1 MGSSIFVNWGVSKL
15 AEISWIKL
23 STSLPDNKKI
33 KRIRKLPDGDRVIL
47 FWVFLLARAGESNQ
61 KGGLFLTDTL
71 PYSDEDLAA
80 DFDFTVEFVKF
91 AILTLEKYS
100 MVTTYEDVIFIKN
113 WEEYQAIDGM
123 EKVKEQN
130 RIRQAK
136 YREKQKQLSLS
147 NVTSNVTRNADVTL
161 SNGTDIDKEIDIDK
175 DNKEESKKPPCKYS
189 DEHLRLA
196 EKLKNNLINDFPSE
210 MKRVNIE
217 KWADTF
223 RLIEERDQQTIAAI
237 DYVLDWLP
245 TNSFWFGNIRSAS
258 KLRTQ
263 FEKLKFEIKNE
274 KERGQQR
281 ATYQRQNVRTEKLP
295 DWAKEPN
302 NQQEEKLS
310 PEKQAE
316 FEKQMQELLGGE

>member
-1 MGSSIFVNWGVSKL
+1 M

-23 STSLPDNKKI
+23 KTTMFDDEKI
-33 KRIRKLPDGDRVIL
+33 KLIQSMP
-47 FWVFLLARAGESNQ
+47 E
-61 KGGLFLTDTL
+61 
-71 PYSDEDLAA
+71 A
-80 DFDFTVEFVKF
+80 D
-91 AILTLEKYS
+91 AILVIWIRLLVLAGKTNDEGLIYIQRNMPYTEEMLATLFSKPVNVVRLAL
-100 MVTTYEDVIFIKN
+100 MTLQQFNMIDLNEDGLIAIEN
-113 WEEYQAIDGM
+113 WDKHQNIEGM
-123 EKVKEQN
+123 EKVRLKNAERVRKHRERKKQ
-130 RIRQAK
+130 QALEDK
-136 YREKQKQLSLS
+136 NSG
-147 NVTSNVTRNADVTL
+147 NVTCNVTVTDC
-161 SNGTDIDKEIDIDK
+161 NGTDKEIDKEIDIDK
-175 DNKEESKKPPCKYS
+175 DKKNRSKTSCKYS

-210 MKRVNIE
+210 MKKVKIE

-258 KLRTQ
+258 KLRDQ

-281 ATYQRQNVRTEKLP
+281 TTYQRQNVRTENLP
-295 DWAKEPN
+295 EWAKESN

-310 PEKQAE
+310 PEEQAE
-316 FEKQMQELLGGE
+316 LDRQIKEFMEGK

>member
-1 MGSSIFVNWGVSKL
+1 M

-23 STSLPDNKKI
+23 KTTMFDDEKI
-33 KRIRKLPDGDRVIL
+33 KLIQSMP
-47 FWVFLLARAGESNQ
+47 E
-61 KGGLFLTDTL
+61 
-71 PYSDEDLAA
+71 A
-80 DFDFTVEFVKF
+80 D
-91 AILTLEKYS
+91 AILVIWIRLLVLAGKTNDEGLIYIQRNMPYTEEMLATLFSKPVNVVRLAL
-100 MVTTYEDVIFIKN
+100 MTLQQFNMIDLNEDGLIAIEN
-113 WEEYQAIDGM
+113 WDKHQNIEGM
-123 EKVKEQN
+123 EKVRLKNAERVRKHRERKKQ
-130 RIRQAK
+130 QALEDK
-136 YREKQKQLSLS
+136 NSG
-147 NVTSNVTRNADVTL
+147 NVTCNVTVTEC
-161 SNGTDIDKEIDIDK
+161 NGTDKDIDKEIDIDIDK
-175 DNKEESKKPPCKYS
+175 DKKNRSKTSCKYS

>member
-1 MGSSIFVNWGVSKL
+1 M

-23 STSLPDNKKI
+23 KTTMFDDEKI
-33 KRIRKLPDGDRVIL
+33 KLIQSMP
-47 FWVFLLARAGESNQ
+47 E
-61 KGGLFLTDTL
+61 
-71 PYSDEDLAA
+71 A
-80 DFDFTVEFVKF
+80 D
-91 AILTLEKYS
+91 AILVIWIRLLVLAGKTNDEGLIYIQRNMPYTEEMLATLFSKPVNVVRLAL
-100 MVTTYEDVIFIKN
+100 VTLQQFNMIDLSDDGLIAIEN
-113 WEEYQAIDGM
+113 WEKHQNVEGM
-123 EKVKEQN
+123 EKVRLKGAERVRKHRERKKQ
-130 RIRQAK
+130 QAL
-136 YREKQKQLSLS
+136 EGG
-147 NVTSNVTRNADVTL
+147 NVTCNVTVTDC
-161 SNGTDIDKEIDIDK
+161 NGTDIDKEIDIDK
-175 DNKEESKKPPCKYS
+175 DKKNRSKTSCKYS

-281 ATYQRQNVRTEKLP
+281 TTYQRQNVRTESLP
-295 DWAKEPN
+295 EWAKESN

-310 PEKQAE
+310 PEEQAE
-316 FEKQMQELLGGE
+316 LDRQIKEFMEGK

>member
-1 MGSSIFVNWGVSKL
+1 M

-23 STSLPDNKKI
+23 KTTMFDDEKI
-33 KRIRKLPDGDRVIL
+33 KLIQSMP
-47 FWVFLLARAGESNQ
+47 E
-61 KGGLFLTDTL
+61 
-71 PYSDEDLAA
+71 A
-80 DFDFTVEFVKF
+80 D
-91 AILTLEKYS
+91 AILVIWIRLLVLAGKTNDEGLIYIQRNMPYTEEMLATLFSKPVNVVRLAL
-100 MVTTYEDVIFIKN
+100 MTLQQFNMIDLNEDGLIAIEN
-113 WEEYQAIDGM
+113 WDKHQNIEGM
-123 EKVKEQN
+123 EKVRLKNAERVRKHRERKKQ
-130 RIRQAK
+130 QALEDK
-136 YREKQKQLSLS
+136 NSG
-147 NVTSNVTRNADVTL
+147 NVTCNVTVTDC
-161 SNGTDIDKEIDIDK
+161 NGTDKDIDKEIDIDIDK
-175 DNKEESKKPPCKYS
+175 DKKNRSKTSCKYS

-310 PEKQAE
+310 PEEQL
-316 FEKQMQELLGGE
+316 ELDRQIKEYMEGK

>member
-1 MGSSIFVNWGVSKL
+1 M

-23 STSLPDNKKI
+23 KTTMFDDEKI
-33 KRIRKLPDGDRVIL
+33 KLIQSMP
-47 FWVFLLARAGESNQ
+47 E
-61 KGGLFLTDTL
+61 
-71 PYSDEDLAA
+71 A
-80 DFDFTVEFVKF
+80 D
-91 AILTLEKYS
+91 AILVIWIRLLVLAGKTNDEGLIYIQRNMPYTEEMLATLFSKPVNVVRLAL
-100 MVTTYEDVIFIKN
+100 MTLQQFNMIDLNEDGLIAIEN
-113 WEEYQAIDGM
+113 WDKHQNIEGM
-123 EKVKEQN
+123 EKVRLKNAERVRKHRERKKQ
-130 RIRQAK
+130 QALEDK
-136 YREKQKQLSLS
+136 NSG
-147 NVTSNVTRNADVTL
+147 NVTCNVTVTDC
-161 SNGTDIDKEIDIDK
+161 NGTDKDIDKEIDIDK
-175 DNKEESKKPPCKYS
+175 DKKNRSKTSCKYS

-281 ATYQRQNVRTEKLP
+281 ATYQRQNVRVENLP
-295 DWAKEPN
+295 EWAKEPKEN
-302 NQQEEKLS
+302 TEKKLS
-310 PEKQAE
+310 PDEQAE
-316 FEKQMQELLGGE
+316 LDRQIKEFLEGK

>member
-1 MGSSIFVNWGVSKL
+1 M

-23 STSLPDNKKI
+23 KTTMFDDEKI
-33 KRIRKLPDGDRVIL
+33 KLIQSMP
-47 FWVFLLARAGESNQ
+47 E
-61 KGGLFLTDTL
+61 
-71 PYSDEDLAA
+71 A
-80 DFDFTVEFVKF
+80 D
-91 AILTLEKYS
+91 AILVIWIRLLVLAGKTNDEGLIYIQRNMPYTEEMLATLFSKPVNVVRLAL
-100 MVTTYEDVIFIKN
+100 MTLQQFNMIDLNEDGLIAIEN
-113 WEEYQAIDGM
+113 WDKHQNIEGM
-123 EKVKEQN
+123 EKVRLKNAERVRKHRERKKQ
-130 RIRQAK
+130 QALEDK
-136 YREKQKQLSLS
+136 NSG
-147 NVTSNVTRNADVTL
+147 NVTCNVTVTDC
-161 SNGTDIDKEIDIDK
+161 NGTDKDIDKEIDIDK
-175 DNKEESKKPPCKYS
+175 DKKNRSKTSCKYS

-210 MKRVNIE
+210 MKKVKIE
-217 KWADTF
+217 KWADVF

-281 ATYQRQNVRTEKLP
+281 TTYQRQNVRTESLP
-295 DWAKEPN
+295 EWAKESN

-310 PEKQAE
+310 PEEQAE
-316 FEKQMQELLGGE
+316 LDRQIKEFMEGK

>member
-1 MGSSIFVNWGVSKL
+1 M

-23 STSLPDNKKI
+23 KTTMFDDEKI
-33 KRIRKLPDGDRVIL
+33 KLIQSMP
-47 FWVFLLARAGESNQ
+47 E
-61 KGGLFLTDTL
+61 
-71 PYSDEDLAA
+71 A
-80 DFDFTVEFVKF
+80 D
-91 AILTLEKYS
+91 AILVIWIRLLVLAGKTNDEGLIYIQRNMPYTEEMLATLFSKPVNVVRLAL
-100 MVTTYEDVIFIKN
+100 MTLQQFNMIDLNEDGLIAIEN
-113 WEEYQAIDGM
+113 WDKHQNIEGM
-123 EKVKEQN
+123 EKVRLKNAERVRKHRERKKQ
-130 RIRQAK
+130 QALEDK
-136 YREKQKQLSLS
+136 NSG
-147 NVTSNVTRNADVTL
+147 NVTCNVTVTDC
-161 SNGTDIDKEIDIDK
+161 NGTDKDIDKEIDIDK
-175 DNKEESKKPPCKYS
+175 DKKNRSKTSCKYS

-245 TNSFWFGNIRSAS
+245 KNSFWFGNIRSAS

-281 ATYQRQNVRTEKLP
+281 TTYQRQNVRTENLP
-295 DWAKEPN
+295 EWAKESN

-310 PEKQAE
+310 PEEQAE
-316 FEKQMQELLGGE
+316 LDRQIKEFMEGK

>member
-1 MGSSIFVNWGVSKL
+1 M

-23 STSLPDNKKI
+23 KTTMFDDEKI
-33 KRIRKLPDGDRVIL
+33 KLIQSMP
-47 FWVFLLARAGESNQ
+47 E
-61 KGGLFLTDTL
+61 
-71 PYSDEDLAA
+71 A
-80 DFDFTVEFVKF
+80 D
-91 AILTLEKYS
+91 AILVIWIRLLVLAGKTNDEGLIYIQRNMPYTEEMLATLFSKPVNVVRLAL
-100 MVTTYEDVIFIKN
+100 MTLQQFNMIDLNEDGLIAIEN
-113 WEEYQAIDGM
+113 WDKHQNIEGM
-123 EKVKEQN
+123 EKVRLKNAERVRKHRERKKQ
-130 RIRQAK
+130 QALEDK
-136 YREKQKQLSLS
+136 NSG
-147 NVTSNVTRNADVTL
+147 NVTVTDC
-161 SNGTDIDKEIDIDK
+161 NGTDKDIDKEIDIDK
-175 DNKEESKKPPCKYS
+175 DKKNRSKTSCKYS

-281 ATYQRQNVRTEKLP
+281 ATCQRQNVRVENLP
-295 DWAKEPN
+295 EWAKEPKEN
-302 NQQEEKLS
+302 TEKKLS
-310 PEKQAE
+310 PDEQAE
-316 FEKQMQELLGGE
+316 LNRQIKEFLEGK

>member
-1 MGSSIFVNWGVSKL
+1 MKN
-15 AEISWIKL
+15 AERVRKHRER
-23 STSLPDNKKI
+23 KKQQA
-33 KRIRKLPDGDRVIL
+33 L
-47 FWVFLLARAGESNQ
+47 
-61 KGGLFLTDTL
+61 
-71 PYSDEDLAA
+71 ED
-80 DFDFTVEFVKF
+80 
-91 AILTLEKYS
+91 
-100 MVTTYEDVIFIKN
+100 KN
-113 WEEYQAIDGM
+113 SG
-123 EKVKEQN
+123 
-130 RIRQAK
+130 
-136 YREKQKQLSLS
+136 
-147 NVTSNVTRNADVTL
+147 NVTCNVTVTDC
-161 SNGTDIDKEIDIDK
+161 NGTDKDIDKEIDIDIDK
-175 DNKEESKKPPCKYS
+175 DKKNRSKTSCKYS

>member
-1 MGSSIFVNWGVSKL
+1 M

-23 STSLPDNKKI
+23 KTTMFDDEKI
-33 KRIRKLPDGDRVIL
+33 KLIQSMP
-47 FWVFLLARAGESNQ
+47 E
-61 KGGLFLTDTL
+61 
-71 PYSDEDLAA
+71 A
-80 DFDFTVEFVKF
+80 D
-91 AILTLEKYS
+91 AILVIWIRLLVLAGKTNDEGLIYIQRNMPYTEEMLATLFSKPVNVVRLAL
-100 MVTTYEDVIFIKN
+100 MTLQQFNMIDLNEDGLIAIEN
-113 WEEYQAIDGM
+113 WDKHQNIEGM
-123 EKVKEQN
+123 EKVHLKNAERVRKHRERKKQ
-130 RIRQAK
+130 QALEDK
-136 YREKQKQLSLS
+136 NSG
-147 NVTSNVTRNADVTL
+147 NVTCNVTVTDC
-161 SNGTDIDKEIDIDK
+161 NGTDIDKEIDIDK
-175 DNKEESKKPPCKYS
+175 DKKNRSKTSCKYS
-189 DEHLRLA
+189 NEHLRLA

-210 MKRVNIE
+210 MKKVKIE
-217 KWADTF
+217 KWADVF

-281 ATYQRQNVRTEKLP
+281 ATYQRQNVRTESLP
-295 DWAKEPN
+295 EWAKEPN

-316 FEKQMQELLGGE
+316 LDKQIKEFMEGK

>member
-1 MGSSIFVNWGVSKL
+1 M

-23 STSLPDNKKI
+23 KTTMFDDEKI
-33 KRIRKLPDGDRVIL
+33 KLIQSMP
-47 FWVFLLARAGESNQ
+47 E
-61 KGGLFLTDTL
+61 
-71 PYSDEDLAA
+71 A
-80 DFDFTVEFVKF
+80 D
-91 AILTLEKYS
+91 AILVIWIRLLVLAGKTNDEGLIYIQRNMPYTEEMLATLFSKPVNVVRLAL
-100 MVTTYEDVIFIKN
+100 MTLQQFNMIDLNEDGLIAIEN
-113 WEEYQAIDGM
+113 WDKHQNIEGM
-123 EKVKEQN
+123 EKVRLKNAERVRKHRERKKQ
-130 RIRQAK
+130 QALEDK
-136 YREKQKQLSLS
+136 NSG
-147 NVTSNVTRNADVTL
+147 NVTCNVTVTDC
-161 SNGTDIDKEIDIDK
+161 NGTDKDIDKEIDIDK
-175 DNKEESKKPPCKYS
+175 DKKNRSKTSCKYS

-281 ATYQRQNVRTEKLP
+281 TTYQRQNVRVENLP
-295 DWAKEPN
+295 EWAKEPKEN
-302 NQQEEKLS
+302 TEKKLS
-310 PEKQAE
+310 PDEQAE
-316 FEKQMQELLGGE
+316 LDRQIKEFLEGK

>member
-1 MGSSIFVNWGVSKL
+1 M

-23 STSLPDNKKI
+23 KTTMFDDEKI
-33 KRIRKLPDGDRVIL
+33 KLIQSMP
-47 FWVFLLARAGESNQ
+47 E
-61 KGGLFLTDTL
+61 
-71 PYSDEDLAA
+71 A
-80 DFDFTVEFVKF
+80 D
-91 AILTLEKYS
+91 AILVIWIRLLVLAGKTNDEGLIYIQRNMPYTEEMLATLFSKPVNVVRLAL
-100 MVTTYEDVIFIKN
+100 MTLQQFNMIDLNEDGLIAIEN
-113 WEEYQAIDGM
+113 WDKHQNIEGM
-123 EKVKEQN
+123 EKVRLKNAERVRKHRERKKQ
-130 RIRQAK
+130 QALEDK
-136 YREKQKQLSLS
+136 NSG
-147 NVTSNVTRNADVTL
+147 NVTCNVTVTDC
-161 SNGTDIDKEIDIDK
+161 NGTDKEIDKEIDIDK
-175 DNKEESKKPPCKYS
+175 DKKNRSKTSCKYS

-210 MKRVNIE
+210 MKKVKIE

-258 KLRTQ
+258 KLRDQ

-281 ATYQRQNVRTEKLP
+281 TTYQRQNVRTENLP
-295 DWAKEPN
+295 EWAKEPN

-310 PEKQAE
+310 PKEQAE
-316 FEKQMQELLGGE
+316 FDRQIKEYMEGK

>member
-1 MGSSIFVNWGVSKL
+1 M

-23 STSLPDNKKI
+23 KTTMFDDEKI
-33 KRIRKLPDGDRVIL
+33 KLIQSMP
-47 FWVFLLARAGESNQ
+47 E
-61 KGGLFLTDTL
+61 
-71 PYSDEDLAA
+71 A
-80 DFDFTVEFVKF
+80 D
-91 AILTLEKYS
+91 AILVIWIRLLVLAGKTNDEGLIYIQRNMPYTEEMLATLFSKPVNVVRLAL
-100 MVTTYEDVIFIKN
+100 MTLQQFNMIDLNEDGLIAIEN
-113 WEEYQAIDGM
+113 WDKHQNIEGM
-123 EKVKEQN
+123 EKVRLKNAERVRKHRERKKQ
-130 RIRQAK
+130 QALEDK
-136 YREKQKQLSLS
+136 NSG
-147 NVTSNVTRNADVTL
+147 NVTCNVTVTDC
-161 SNGTDIDKEIDIDK
+161 NGTDKDIDKEIDIDK
-175 DNKEESKKPPCKYS
+175 DKKNRSKTSCKYS

-281 ATYQRQNVRTEKLP
+281 AAYQRQNVRTENLP
-295 DWAKEPN
+295 EWAKEPN

-310 PEKQAE
+310 PEEQAE
-316 FEKQMQELLGGE
+316 LDRQIKEYLEGK

>member
-1 MGSSIFVNWGVSKL
+1 M

-23 STSLPDNKKI
+23 KTTMFDDEKI
-33 KRIRKLPDGDRVIL
+33 KLIQSMP
-47 FWVFLLARAGESNQ
+47 E
-61 KGGLFLTDTL
+61 
-71 PYSDEDLAA
+71 A
-80 DFDFTVEFVKF
+80 D
-91 AILTLEKYS
+91 AILVIWIRLLVLAGKTNDEGLIYIQRNMPYTEEMLATLFSKPVNVVRLAL
-100 MVTTYEDVIFIKN
+100 MTLQQFNMIDLNEDGSIAIEN
-113 WEEYQAIDGM
+113 WDKHQNIEGM
-123 EKVKEQN
+123 EKVRLKNAE
-130 RIRQAK
+130 RVRK
-136 YREKQKQLSLS
+136 YRERKKQQALEDKNSG
-147 NVTSNVTRNADVTL
+147 NVTCNVTVTDC
-161 SNGTDIDKEIDIDK
+161 NGTDKDIDKEIDIDK
-175 DNKEESKKPPCKYS
+175 DKKNRSKTSCKYS

-223 RLIEERDQQTIAAI
+223 RLIEERDQKTIAAI

-281 ATYQRQNVRTEKLP
+281 TTYQRQNVRTESLP
-295 DWAKEPN
+295 EWAKESN

-310 PEKQAE
+310 PEEQAE
-316 FEKQMQELLGGE
+316 LDRQIKELLGGE

>member
-1 MGSSIFVNWGVSKL
+1 M

-23 STSLPDNKKI
+23 KTTMFDDEKI
-33 KRIRKLPDGDRVIL
+33 KLIQSMP
-47 FWVFLLARAGESNQ
+47 E
-61 KGGLFLTDTL
+61 
-71 PYSDEDLAA
+71 A
-80 DFDFTVEFVKF
+80 D
-91 AILTLEKYS
+91 AILVIWIRLLVLAGKTNDEGLIYIQRNMPYTEEMLATLFSKPVNVVRLAL
-100 MVTTYEDVIFIKN
+100 MTLQQFNMIDLNEDGLIAIEN
-113 WEEYQAIDGM
+113 WDKHQNIEGM
-123 EKVKEQN
+123 EKVRLKNAERVRKHRERKKQ
-130 RIRQAK
+130 QALEDK
-136 YREKQKQLSLS
+136 NSG
-147 NVTSNVTRNADVTL
+147 NVTCNVTVTDC
-161 SNGTDIDKEIDIDK
+161 NGTDKEIDKEIDIDK
-175 DNKEESKKPPCKYS
+175 DKKNRSKTSCKYS

-281 ATYQRQNVRTEKLP
+281 TTYQRQNVRTESLP
-295 DWAKEPN
+295 EWAKESN

-310 PEKQAE
+310 PEEQAE
-316 FEKQMQELLGGE
+316 LDRQIKEFMEGK

>member
-1 MGSSIFVNWGVSKL
+1 M

-23 STSLPDNKKI
+23 KTTMFDDEKI
-33 KRIRKLPDGDRVIL
+33 KLIQSMP
-47 FWVFLLARAGESNQ
+47 E
-61 KGGLFLTDTL
+61 
-71 PYSDEDLAA
+71 A
-80 DFDFTVEFVKF
+80 D
-91 AILTLEKYS
+91 AILVIWIRLLVLAGKTNDEGLIYIQRNMPYTEEMLATLFSKPVNVVRLAL
-100 MVTTYEDVIFIKN
+100 MTLQQFNMIDLNEDGLIAIEN
-113 WEEYQAIDGM
+113 WDKHQNIEGM
-123 EKVKEQN
+123 EKVRLKNAERVRKHRERKKQ
-130 RIRQAK
+130 QALEDK
-136 YREKQKQLSLS
+136 NSG
-147 NVTSNVTRNADVTL
+147 NVTCNVTVTDC
-161 SNGTDIDKEIDIDK
+161 NGTDKDIDKEIEIDIDK
-175 DNKEESKKPPCKYS
+175 DKKNRSKTSCKYS

>member
-1 MGSSIFVNWGVSKL
+1 M

-23 STSLPDNKKI
+23 KTTMFDDEKI
-33 KRIRKLPDGDRVIL
+33 KLIQSMP
-47 FWVFLLARAGESNQ
+47 E
-61 KGGLFLTDTL
+61 
-71 PYSDEDLAA
+71 A
-80 DFDFTVEFVKF
+80 D
-91 AILTLEKYS
+91 AILVIWIRLLVLAGKTNDEGLIYIQRNMPYTEEMLATLFSKPVNVVRLAL
-100 MVTTYEDVIFIKN
+100 MTLQQFNMIDLNEDGLIAIEN
-113 WEEYQAIDGM
+113 WDKHQNIEGM
-123 EKVKEQN
+123 EKVRLKNAERVRKHRERKKQ
-130 RIRQAK
+130 QALEDK
-136 YREKQKQLSLS
+136 NSG
-147 NVTSNVTRNADVTL
+147 NVTCNVTVTDC
-161 SNGTDIDKEIDIDK
+161 NGTDKDIDKEIDIDK
-175 DNKEESKKPPCKYS
+175 DKKNRSKTSCKYS

-223 RLIEERDQQTIAAI
+223 RLIEERDQQTIVAI

-295 DWAKEPN
+295 DWAKETN
-302 NQQEEKLS
+302 KQQEEKLS
-310 PEKQAE
+310 PEEQAE
-316 FEKQMQELLGGE
+316 LDRQIKEFMEGK

>member
-1 MGSSIFVNWGVSKL
+1 M

-23 STSLPDNKKI
+23 KTTMFDDEKI
-33 KRIRKLPDGDRVIL
+33 KLIQSMP
-47 FWVFLLARAGESNQ
+47 E
-61 KGGLFLTDTL
+61 
-71 PYSDEDLAA
+71 A
-80 DFDFTVEFVKF
+80 D
-91 AILTLEKYS
+91 AILVIWIRLLVLAGKTNDEGLIYIQRNMPYTEEMLATLFSKPVNVVRLAL
-100 MVTTYEDVIFIKN
+100 MTLQQFNMIDLNEDGLIAIEN
-113 WEEYQAIDGM
+113 WDKHQNIEGM
-123 EKVKEQN
+123 EKVRLNKN
-130 RIRQAK
+130 
-136 YREKQKQLSLS
+136 SG
-147 NVTSNVTRNADVTL
+147 NVTCNVTVTDC
-161 SNGTDIDKEIDIDK
+161 NGTDKDIDKEIDIDK
-175 DNKEESKKPPCKYS
+175 DKKNRSKTSCKYS

-237 DYVLDWLP
+237 DYVLEWLP

-281 ATYQRQNVRTEKLP
+281 TTYQRQNVRTESLP
-295 DWAKEPN
+295 KWAKESN

-310 PEKQAE
+310 PEEQAE
-316 FEKQMQELLGGE
+316 LDRQIKEFMEGK

>member
-1 MGSSIFVNWGVSKL
+1 M
-15 AEISWIKL
+15 AEINWIKL
-23 STSLPDNKKI
+23 KTTMFDDEKI
-33 KRIRKLPDGDRVIL
+33 KLIQSMP
-47 FWVFLLARAGESNQ
+47 E
-61 KGGLFLTDTL
+61 
-71 PYSDEDLAA
+71 A
-80 DFDFTVEFVKF
+80 D
-91 AILTLEKYS
+91 AILVIWIRLLVLAGKTNDEGLIYIQRNMPYTEEMLATLFSKPVNVVRLAL
-100 MVTTYEDVIFIKN
+100 MTLQQFNMIDLNEDGLIAIEN
-113 WEEYQAIDGM
+113 WDKHQNIEGM
-123 EKVKEQN
+123 EKVRLKNAERVRKHRERKKQ
-130 RIRQAK
+130 QALEDK
-136 YREKQKQLSLS
+136 NSG
-147 NVTSNVTRNADVTL
+147 NVTCNVTVTDC
-161 SNGTDIDKEIDIDK
+161 NGTDKDIDKEIDIDK
-175 DNKEESKKPPCKYS
+175 DKKNRSKTSCKYS

-281 ATYQRQNVRTEKLP
+281 TTYQRQNVRTENLP
-295 DWAKEPN
+295 EWAKEPN

-310 PEKQAE
+310 PEEQAE
-316 FEKQMQELLGGE
+316 LDRQIKEYMEGK

>member
-1 MGSSIFVNWGVSKL
+1 M

-23 STSLPDNKKI
+23 KTTMFDDEKI
-33 KRIRKLPDGDRVIL
+33 KLIQSMP
-47 FWVFLLARAGESNQ
+47 E
-61 KGGLFLTDTL
+61 
-71 PYSDEDLAA
+71 A
-80 DFDFTVEFVKF
+80 D
-91 AILTLEKYS
+91 AILVIWIRLLVLAGKTNDEGLIYIQRNMPYTEEMLATLFSKPVNVVRLALITLQQFN
-100 MVTTYEDVIFIKN
+100 MIDLNEDGLIAIEN
-113 WEEYQAIDGM
+113 WDKHQNIEGM
-123 EKVKEQN
+123 EKVRLKNAERVRKHRERKKQ
-130 RIRQAK
+130 QALEDK
-136 YREKQKQLSLS
+136 NSG
-147 NVTSNVTRNADVTL
+147 NVTCNVTVTDC
-161 SNGTDIDKEIDIDK
+161 NGTDKDIDKEIDIDK
-175 DNKEESKKPPCKYS
+175 DKKNRSKTSCKYS

-281 ATYQRQNVRTEKLP
+281 TTYQRQNVRTENLP
-295 DWAKEPN
+295 EWAKESN

-310 PEKQAE
+310 PEEQAE
-316 FEKQMQELLGGE
+316 LDRQIKEYMEGK

>member
-1 MGSSIFVNWGVSKL
+1 M

-23 STSLPDNKKI
+23 KTTMFDDEKI
-33 KRIRKLPDGDRVIL
+33 KLIQSMP
-47 FWVFLLARAGESNQ
+47 E
-61 KGGLFLTDTL
+61 
-71 PYSDEDLAA
+71 A
-80 DFDFTVEFVKF
+80 D
-91 AILTLEKYS
+91 AILVIWIRLLVLAGKTNDEGLIYIQRNMPYTEEMLATLFSKPVNVVRLAL
-100 MVTTYEDVIFIKN
+100 MTLQQFNMIDLNEDGLIAIEN
-113 WEEYQAIDGM
+113 WDKHQNIEGM
-123 EKVKEQN
+123 EKVRLKNAERVRKHRERKKQ
-130 RIRQAK
+130 QALEDK
-136 YREKQKQLSLS
+136 NSG
-147 NVTSNVTRNADVTL
+147 NVTCNVTVTDC
-161 SNGTDIDKEIDIDK
+161 NGTDKDIDKEIDIDK
-175 DNKEESKKPPCKYS
+175 DKKNRSKTSCKYS

>member
-1 MGSSIFVNWGVSKL
+1 M

-23 STSLPDNKKI
+23 KTTMFDDEKI
-33 KRIRKLPDGDRVIL
+33 KLIQSMP
-47 FWVFLLARAGESNQ
+47 E
-61 KGGLFLTDTL
+61 
-71 PYSDEDLAA
+71 A
-80 DFDFTVEFVKF
+80 D
-91 AILTLEKYS
+91 AILVIWIRLLVLAGKTNDEGLIYIQRNMPYTEEMLATLFSKPVNVVRLAL
-100 MVTTYEDVIFIKN
+100 MTLQQFNMIDLNEDGLIAIEN
-113 WEEYQAIDGM
+113 WDKHQNIEGM
-123 EKVKEQN
+123 EKVRLKNAERVRKHRERKKQ
-130 RIRQAK
+130 QALEDK
-136 YREKQKQLSLS
+136 NSG
-147 NVTSNVTRNADVTL
+147 NVTCNVTVTDC
-161 SNGTDIDKEIDIDK
+161 NGTDKDIDKEIDIDK
-175 DNKEESKKPPCKYS
+175 DKDKKNRSKTSCKYS

-281 ATYQRQNVRTEKLP
+281 ATYQRQNVRVENLP
-295 DWAKEPN
+295 EWAKEPKEN
-302 NQQEEKLS
+302 TEKKLS
-310 PEKQAE
+310 PDEQAE
-316 FEKQMQELLGGE
+316 LDRQIKEFLEGK

>member
-1 MGSSIFVNWGVSKL
+1 M

-23 STSLPDNKKI
+23 KTTMFDDEKI
-33 KRIRKLPDGDRVIL
+33 KLIQSMP
-47 FWVFLLARAGESNQ
+47 E
-61 KGGLFLTDTL
+61 
-71 PYSDEDLAA
+71 A
-80 DFDFTVEFVKF
+80 D
-91 AILTLEKYS
+91 AILVIWIRLLVLAGKTNDEGLIYIQRNMPYTEEMLATLFSKPVNVVRLALITLQQFN
-100 MVTTYEDVIFIKN
+100 MIDLNEDGLIAIEN
-113 WEEYQAIDGM
+113 WDKHQNIEGM
-123 EKVKEQN
+123 EKVRLKNAERVRKHRERKKQ
-130 RIRQAK
+130 QALEDK
-136 YREKQKQLSLS
+136 NSG
-147 NVTSNVTRNADVTL
+147 NVTCNVTVTDC
-161 SNGTDIDKEIDIDK
+161 NGTDKDIDKEIDIDK
-175 DNKEESKKPPCKYS
+175 DKKNRSKTSCKYS

-245 TNSFWFGNIRSAS
+245 TNSFWFGNIRSAY

-281 ATYQRQNVRTEKLP
+281 TTYQRQNVRTENLP
-295 DWAKEPN
+295 EWAKESN

-310 PEKQAE
+310 PEEQAE
-316 FEKQMQELLGGE
+316 LDRQIKEFMEGKL

>member
-1 MGSSIFVNWGVSKL
+1 M

-23 STSLPDNKKI
+23 KTTMFDDEKI
-33 KRIRKLPDGDRVIL
+33 KLIQSMP
-47 FWVFLLARAGESNQ
+47 E
-61 KGGLFLTDTL
+61 
-71 PYSDEDLAA
+71 A
-80 DFDFTVEFVKF
+80 D
-91 AILTLEKYS
+91 AILVIWIRLLVLAGKTNDEGLIYIQRNMPYTEEMLATLFSKPVNVVRLAL
-100 MVTTYEDVIFIKN
+100 MTLQQFNMIDLNEDGLIAIEN
-113 WEEYQAIDGM
+113 WDKHQNIEGM
-123 EKVKEQN
+123 EKVRLKNAERVRKHRERKKQ
-130 RIRQAK
+130 QALEDK
-136 YREKQKQLSLS
+136 NSG
-147 NVTSNVTRNADVTL
+147 NVTCNVTVTDC
-161 SNGTDIDKEIDIDK
+161 NGTDKDIDKEIDIDK
-175 DNKEESKKPPCKYS
+175 DKKNRSKTSCKYS

-210 MKRVNIE
+210 MKKVKIE
-217 KWADTF
+217 KWADVF
-223 RLIEERDQQTIAAI
+223 RLIEERDHQTIAAI